1 MFPFVFFETI
11 EKHQTTR
18 QHKNAENT
26 DDHFFSVLSFKLNS
40 FSKLVITEFNA
51 PFSFLPYPSHVL
63 FSGFSELSSPPKQY
77 LDARNRENGRTC
89 LFNSGIIMMM
99 AVSTSIFYGERSSG
113 LGELFPATDSIEEK
127 PKIHIPTSKFFPLE
141 NQFLGF
147 DQWSQFSRFFYGVY
161 ENLRGTFS
169 QNLFFILTG
178 NKKCQEMSQKK

>member
-1 MFPFVFFETI
+1 MHPF
-11 EKHQTTR
+11 
-18 QHKNAENT
+18 
-26 DDHFFSVLSFKLNS
+26 HFFPTLRMSF
-40 FSKLVITEFNA
+40 
-51 PFSFLPYPSHVL
+51 
-63 FSGFSELSSPPKQY
+63 FSEEAFSALSSPPKQF
-77 LDARNRENGRTC
+77 LDARNRETGRTC

-127 PKIHIPTSKFFPLE
+127 PKIHIPTSKFFPPPKPI
-141 NQFLGF
+141 
-147 DQWSQFSRFFYGVY
+147 SRVRPMISIQSFFYGVY